1 MKYPLKQT
9 EHPVLPFRTQ
19 YFMEHPEQF
28 SIARLASNEMDRG
41 DGLTPL
47 AKIPDI
53 EDRIRFT
60 RDGGG
65 YFTEVRLVIGRE
77 TDEKTGEAEEETVV
91 LGHTSKGMLYGMM
104 TTSDI
109 YHDYFDT
116 SGNLIYDPMDPEEE
130 MEEEPEDT
138 EPENEE
144 PEDEDSEET
153 TDETEKPPL
162 KTLNNQDNP
171 DNGQI
176 SDISDQSTALL
187 SRSSEEELR
196 RQVAEE
202 LQKKNWIKL
211 GDTILVRYPNVNN
224 VSTLKA
230 NKQGVRRVQYI
241 YEQWYDPEI
250 HQCRNRKTSIGQ
262 MSEEFPGA
270 MIPNE
275 RYKQY
280 FNMETGLPLSRDE
293 QNSTSADFQNPE
305 TEETGERAKAELQKT
320 VERYG
325 INSEE
330 AFSAAAD
337 YLHQLLPENKDTV
350 MENHN
355 NDIQDLYS
363 QTRKKKQRLD
373 SLGSILGAISET
385 IDMLAKKYPD
395 DLIGTYK
402 ARKINE
408 ILSEIKHH
416 YLGSGYEE
424 FLELIKEPE
433 EVKKDGETYVTG
445 MSYSDVQIL
454 LDHYTTLLWRV
465 SLY

>member
-1 MKYPLKQT
+1 M
-9 EHPVLPFRTQ
+9 
-19 YFMEHPEQF
+19 
-28 SIARLASNEMDRG
+28 
-41 DGLTPL
+41 
-47 AKIPDI
+47 
-53 EDRIRFT
+53 
-60 RDGGG
+60 
-65 YFTEVRLVIGRE
+65 
-77 TDEKTGEAEEETVV
+77 
-91 LGHTSKGMLYGMM
+91 
-104 TTSDI
+104 
-109 YHDYFDT
+109 
-116 SGNLIYDPMDPEEE
+116 
-130 MEEEPEDT
+130 
-138 EPENEE
+138 
-144 PEDEDSEET
+144 
-153 TDETEKPPL
+153 
-162 KTLNNQDNP
+162 
-171 DNGQI
+171 
-176 SDISDQSTALL
+176 
-187 SRSSEEELR
+187 
-196 RQVAEE
+196 
-202 LQKKNWIKL
+202 
-211 GDTILVRYPNVNN
+211 
-224 VSTLKA
+224 KA

-250 HQCRNRKTSIGQ
+250 RQCRNRKTSIGQ
-262 MSEEFPGA
+262 ISEEFPGA

-293 QNSTSADFQNPE
+293 QNSTSADLQNPE

-355 NDIQDLYS
+355 NDIQNLYS

-402 ARKINE
+402 ARKIND
-408 ILSEIKHH
+408 ILSEIKLY

-433 EVKKDGETYVTG
+433 DVKKDGETYVTG

-465 SLY
+465 RLY